1 MIVVN
6 FVTEEGRELSVSGT
20 IVGEDTEI
28 LISFFG
34 YQADFALAPIVVAMQ
49 NEDKPGI
56 IGKIATK
63 IGDHNI
69 NINAMH
75 WGVKPN
81 STKAQSFLAVSEALS
96 EEVLGE
102 LRAIDG
108 VLRVTQLS
116 F

>member
-20 IVGEDTEI
+20 IVGEDTEV
-28 LISFFG
+28 LVSFFG
-34 YQADFALAPIVVAMQ
+34 YQADFAIAPIMLAMQ

-69 NINAMH
+69 NINSMH
-75 WGVKPN
+75 WGVKPGSN
-81 STKAQSFLAVSEALS
+81 KAQSFLGISEEIGEDILS
-96 EEVLGE
+96 E
-102 LRAIDG
+102 LRSIDG
-108 VLRVTQLS
+108 VLRVTQM
-116 F
+116 FF